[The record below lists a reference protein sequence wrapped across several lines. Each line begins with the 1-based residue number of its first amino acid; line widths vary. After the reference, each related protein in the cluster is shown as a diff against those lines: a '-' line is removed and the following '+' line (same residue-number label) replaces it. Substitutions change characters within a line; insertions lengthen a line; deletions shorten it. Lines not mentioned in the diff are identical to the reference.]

1 MSSNNIAVIDYG
13 MGNLKSVSN
22 ALDCTGCQHV
32 TISEPSDVSR
42 FDKVIIPGVGAFSE
56 AIDNLRR
63 SGMFESLT
71 AHVADGK
78 FLLGICLGMQLLCKE
93 SMENGY
99 YQGFGWIDARVVRF
113 PERNGLKV
121 PHMGWNAL
129 DLVGTDSL
137 LENIHTGA
145 DVYFVHSYYVDCLND
160 DDVLARTEYG
170 IHFASIVGRGHVF
183 GMQFHPEKSQEVGI
197 TLIKNFVMK

>member
-22 ALDCTGCQHV
+22 ALDCIGCQHV
-32 TISEPSDVSR
+32 TISEPSNVSR

-63 SGMFESLT
+63 SGMFEALT
-71 AHVADGK
+71 AHVAEGK

-93 SMENGY
+93 SMENGH

-113 PERNGLKV
+113 PESNGLKV

-129 DLVGTDSL
+129 DLVRSDSL
-137 LENIHTGA
+137 LENIHTAA
-145 DVYFVHSYYVDCLND
+145 DVYFVHSYYVDCAN

-170 IHFASIVGRGHVF
+170 IHFPSIVARGRVF
-183 GMQFHPEKSQEVGI
+183 GMQFHPEKSQQVGI
-197 TLIKNFVMK
+197 ILMKNFVMK